1 MYDISQLAHTS
12 NMEQRDH
19 WLSILLKTP
28 GWVWIFDNN
37 KSDQNSTYLDPKQ
50 FLIRFGLR
58 LFEYLLYQ
66 KIFRLDMY
74 LGWSDLY
81 SI

>member
-50 FLIRFGLR
+50 IWVKTF
-58 LFEYLLYQ
+58 
-66 KIFRLDMY
+66 
-74 LGWSDLY
+74 
-81 SI
+81 

>member
-28 GWVWIFDNN
+28 
-37 KSDQNSTYLDPKQ
+37 DPSRDG
-50 FLIRFGLR
+50 FGYSITINLIRIR
-58 LFEYLLYQ
+58 P
-66 KIFRLDMY
+66 I
-74 LGWSDLY
+74 
-81 SI
+81 